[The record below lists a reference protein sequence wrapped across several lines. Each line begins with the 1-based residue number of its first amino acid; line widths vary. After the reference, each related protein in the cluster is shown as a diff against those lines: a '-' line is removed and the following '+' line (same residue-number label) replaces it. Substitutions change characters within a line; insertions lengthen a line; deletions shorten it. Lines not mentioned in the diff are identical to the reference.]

1 MKKFNRVLAAAIA
14 VPVAM
19 GQVLAIS
26 SSAAVKPD
34 AAQITADK
42 LLYVNPES
50 EIKDGKQ
57 VSDWNT
63 RMAGYVKDVN
73 GEYSVDAK
81 SIVEGLSGTGK
92 YTSLVKDIVSASAN
106 PTLTVKDGVF
116 TVSGDADL
124 SAYMVPQ
131 IQDKLNEL
139 GVDYTVDASILKTH
153 YSFVVSTDLEN
164 SKEATVTGSITNDKN
179 DTAYTVSAFDEYLN
193 AVVADLSA
201 QVQAAV
207 PAADV
212 AQFSKILGEAAANY
226 SSYTELTK
234 AIAANSF
241 EETSYANADAVVAA
255 IVDFAAKNGFESAA
269 SKPKTVDGLV
279 AAYGSY
285 FDKGISA
292 VNDVLTQSD
301 ANVKL
306 SISAADVAAVL
317 NEGTNF
323 KASATNG
330 AYDLTFE
337 IPDAEQDAVKA
348 YVAKQNPDKEFV
360 SFDTVKEVE
369 VTFATTG
376 TVSFD
381 VTRTVTY
388 ELKDKETTTTTT
400 SDTNTTTTTTT
411 SGSGETTTTSGSG
424 ETTTT
429 SGTGETTTTSGS
441 GETTTTSGTGETT
454 TTSGS
459 GETTT
464 TSGSGETTTTSG
476 TGETTTTTSTDIIPM
491 KDIESISVEVGEGV
505 YNSEETS
512 FDASELIVSAV
523 ATLKDGTTK
532 DLDASYFGFLQTP
545 ADVYTAP
552 YYKGTV
558 DIYYVGD
565 ADKTA
570 LEDKPTVAVAMK
582 GDTQLD
588 GDVDMDDAFDTLQ
601 YYSSSAAGKTVT
613 FTDGSD
619 ELLEKLAFYV
629 SDIDTESKAGKKTE
643 DAEISMDDAFNI
655 LQYVSYRAAGKD
667 VVWSDV
673 IGK

>member
-179 DTAYTVSAFDEYLN
+179 NTAYTVSAFDEYLN

-234 AIAANSF
+234 AIAAKSF

-388 ELKDKETTTTTT
+388 KLKDKETTTTTT

-411 SGSGETTTTSGSG
+411 ATSGSG

-429 SGTGETTTTSGS
+429 
-441 GETTTTSGTGETT
+441 TSGT
-454 TTSGS
+454 

-601 YYSSSAAGKTVT
+601 YHSSNAAGKTVT

>member
-106 PTLTVKDGVF
+106 PPLTVKDVVF

-179 DTAYTVSAFDEYLN
+179 NTAYTVSAFDEYLN

-429 SGTGETTTTSGS
+429 SGTGETTTT
-441 GETTTTSGTGETT
+441 
-454 TTSGS
+454 
-459 GETTT
+459 
-464 TSGSGETTTTSG
+464 
-476 TGETTTTTSTDIIPM
+476 TSTDIIPM

-505 YNSEETS
+505 YFSDEES

-552 YYKGTV
+552 YYKGAV

-629 SDIDTESKAGKKTE
+629 SDVDTESKAGKKTE

-667 VVWSDV
+667 VAWSDV
-673 IGK
+673 ISK

>member
-212 AQFSKILGEAAANY
+212 AQFSKILSEAAANY

-234 AIAANSF
+234 AIATKSF

-306 SISAADVAAVL
+306 SISAADIAAVL

-429 SGTGETTTTSGS
+429 SGTGETTTT
-441 GETTTTSGTGETT
+441 
-454 TTSGS
+454 
-459 GETTT
+459 
-464 TSGSGETTTTSG
+464 
-476 TGETTTTTSTDIIPM
+476 TSTDIIPM

-552 YYKGTV
+552 YYKGAV
-558 DIYYVGD
+558 DIYYIGD

-601 YYSSSAAGKTVT
+601 YYSSNAAGKTVT

-629 SDIDTESKAGKKTE
+629 SDIDTESKAGKKTD

>member
-139 GVDYTVDASILKTH
+139 GVDYTVDASILKVH

-179 DTAYTVSAFDEYLN
+179 NTAYTVSAFDEYLN

-234 AIAANSF
+234 AIATKSF

-429 SGTGETTTTSGS
+429 SGT
-441 GETTTTSGTGETT
+441 
-454 TTSGS
+454 
-459 GETTT
+459 
-464 TSGSGETTTTSG
+464 GETTTTSG

>member
-139 GVDYTVDASILKTH
+139 GVDYTVDASILKVH

-179 DTAYTVSAFDEYLN
+179 NTAYTVSAFDEYLN

-234 AIAANSF
+234 AIAAKSF

-306 SISAADVAAVL
+306 SISAADIAAVL

-429 SGTGETTTTSGS
+429 SGS
-441 GETTTTSGTGETT
+441 
-454 TTSGS
+454 
-459 GETTT
+459 
-464 TSGSGETTTTSG
+464 
-476 TGETTTTTSTDIIPM
+476 GETTTTTSTDIIPM

-505 YNSEETS
+505 YFSDEES

-552 YYKGTV
+552 YYKGAV

-565 ADKTA
+565 ADETA

-629 SDIDTESKAGKKTE
+629 SDVDTESKAGKKTE

-667 VVWSDV
+667 VAWSDV

>member
-153 YSFVVSTDLEN
+153 YSFTVSTDLEN

-179 DTAYTVSAFDEYLN
+179 NTAYTVSAFDEYLN

-234 AIAANSF
+234 AIAAKSF

-411 SGSGETTTTSGSG
+411 SGSGETTTT
-424 ETTTT
+424 T
-429 SGTGETTTTSGS
+429 SGT
-441 GETTTTSGTGETT
+441 
-454 TTSGS
+454 

-601 YYSSSAAGKTVT
+601 YHSSNAAGKTVT